1 MTREEQIEEAQ
12 KTYLARVIGAQ
23 RKEAAQ
29 AFARLSSLRTRQ
41 IREEIMAEQR
51 AAAERKQANG

>member
-1 MTREEQIEEAQ
+1 MTREDQIREAQ
-12 KTYLARVIGAQ
+12 ETYLRRVIGAD

-41 IREEIMAEQR
+41 IREELLAEQR
-51 AAAERKQANG
+51 ARND